1 MATFDQQMNE
11 HQTDWRKK
19 NVECTGTEEQLGRR
33 RPWIL
38 PRDLWGQGLW
48 PGIRKC
54 SDNSLSD
61 YLKSNEV
68 QKHGGVHNLKSSWVL
83 CANMYF
89 PLYLDFVHNNQF
101 AKSTRVRQTDL
112 PLVMKDRP
120 KARVAAPLPNRAR
133 TVAWANRARILQ
145 GRASNS
151 QEVLM
156 GKEAIYVGIDV
167 AKAQLDVAV
176 RPTDERWVVPND
188 DAGIRQLMSRLK
200 ALEPALVVLEA
211 TGGLELPL
219 VAALATEEAPV
230 VVVNPRQVR
239 DFAKATGKLA
249 KTDALDAAV
258 LAHFAE
264 AVRPPVRPLRD
275 AETQVLTSLTARR
288 HQVMTMLLS
297 EKNRLSAATTVAVR
311 PRIEAHIAWLQR
323 ELDDLDKSLRETLRQ
338 SPVWRE
344 KDDLLRTVPGVGE
357 QLSLTL
363 LAYLPELGTLDRR
376 QIAALVGVAPF
387 NRDSGTLR
395 GRRTVWGGRARI
407 RAVLYMG
414 ALVASRYNPVI
425 RDFYQRLVAAGKPKK
440 LALTACMRKLLIIL
454 NSMLKHRSPWRAE
467 RARTPAL
474 LGH

>member
-1 MATFDQQMNE
+1 M
-11 HQTDWRKK
+11 
-19 NVECTGTEEQLGRR
+19 EQ
-33 RPWIL
+33 
-38 PRDLWGQGLW
+38 
-48 PGIRKC
+48 
-54 SDNSLSD
+54 
-61 YLKSNEV
+61 
-68 QKHGGVHNLKSSWVL
+68 
-83 CANMYF
+83 
-89 PLYLDFVHNNQF
+89 
-101 AKSTRVRQTDL
+101 
-112 PLVMKDRP
+112 
-120 KARVAAPLPNRAR
+120 
-133 TVAWANRARILQ
+133 
-145 GRASNS
+145 
-151 QEVLM
+151 
-156 GKEAIYVGIDV
+156 EAIYVGIDV

-176 RPTDERWVVPND
+176 RPTDDRWVVPND
-188 DAGIRQLMSRLK
+188 DAGIRQLMSQLT

-211 TGGLELPL
+211 TGGLELSI
-219 VAALATEEAPV
+219 VAALAAEESPV

-264 AVRPPVRPLRD
+264 AVRPPVRPLRG
-275 AETQVLTSLTARR
+275 AETQDLNSLTARR
-288 HQVMTMLLS
+288 HQVMTMLVS

-323 ELDDLDKSLRETLRQ
+323 ELDDLDKSLRKTLRK

-376 QIAALVGVAPF
+376 QVAALVGVAPF

-414 ALVASRYNPVI
+414 ALAASRYNPII

-440 LALTACMRKLLIIL
+440 LALTACMRKLLVIL

-474 LGH
+474 IGLDP